1 MNASGPDMPGKP
13 GEVRLF
19 RLFCHRGAV
28 RVNEP
33 RKERVFVVID
43 ACQAPPGKHGGDRGL
58 PGASTAGNQHCA
70 HRCLSSAI
78 VKAAQRVC
86 GPAGDGW
93 TDVNRRGHPADI
105 HLSDLG
111 AGKRDRTAD
120 LPFTRSTA
128 SCTECPSCT
137 DTAGHRTDCTRC
149 TGTIRRAVPQTVPH
163 GRQAMVHDRNRAAEI
178 LSEPV
183 EQPPSRVVAVRPPVA
198 DE

>member
-1 MNASGPDMPGKP
+1 MARLDGSARGRVSRPPPGRGTAWRQWQPPRMHASGPDIPGKP

-78 VKAAQRVC
+78 PEAAQRVC

-93 TDVNRRGHPADI
+93 TDVNRRGHPD
-105 HLSDLG
+105 S
-111 AGKRDRTAD
+111 
-120 LPFTRSTA
+120 
-128 SCTECPSCT
+128 
-137 DTAGHRTDCTRC
+137 TRC
-149 TGTIRRAVPQTVPH
+149 AGIIQSAVPRNVPR
-163 GRQAMVHDRNRAAEI
+163 GRHAMILGRNGA
-178 LSEPV
+178 
-183 EQPPSRVVAVRPPVA
+183 
-198 DE
+198 